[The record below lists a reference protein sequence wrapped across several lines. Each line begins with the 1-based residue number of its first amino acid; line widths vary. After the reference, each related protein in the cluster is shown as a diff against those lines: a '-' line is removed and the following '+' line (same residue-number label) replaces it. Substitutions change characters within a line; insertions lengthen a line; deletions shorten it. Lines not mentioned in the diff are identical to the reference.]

1 MKYSVMEDP
10 VVAVRYL
17 DGEVREIGLR
27 QALAEAHR
35 IHSILSDSPLERFC
49 VLRLLIAMAMDMHH
63 LTALKDRRT
72 LLKAGS
78 FSEKTIDDYI
88 SMCEKDGPRFDLF
101 DERHPFMQSAYQE
114 EVDDKAEKPV
124 AALDVTL
131 PSGNN
136 HVFLDHRMASLHSMS
151 PAEAFR
157 ALLVTQLF
165 CTAGAQGYP
174 SGVNNTSPVYD
185 WVSGKNLFETIVLN
199 MISEKEYTAID
210 YGYGDVPWRDG
221 KAVIPKE
228 EVVTVSL
235 LEAFTWQPR
244 RIHLICGDDGRIR
257 VIHLQQGKN
266 FKGNGAWRDPFVAYR
281 RTQKGEF
288 ASVKPQSGRA
298 LWRDIGALISDKNSL
313 HCIPPLVVSQAG
325 KVTGEDG
332 LLQIHQVGLV
342 TSNAAYIEWMEDEL
356 SVPAFL
362 FDEEY
367 DILAMLLRGD
377 VMAVETVQSGIAR
390 AVQEHL
396 SSDTKHTG
404 SLAEEARMHFLS
416 HMHDVIFGSCIPDLF
431 AMQND
436 MTQEA
441 QKSHIAKFD
450 DQLKKTVLLTFR
462 EIVENSGSTAKELA
476 LQSKAKG
483 YAMAVMNKTIKE
495 REEAH
500 E

>member
-1 MKYSVMEDP
+1 M
-10 VVAVRYL
+10 
-17 DGEVREIGLR
+17 
-27 QALAEAHR
+27 
-35 IHSILSDSPLERFC
+35 
-49 VLRLLIAMAMDMHH
+49 
-63 LTALKDRRT
+63 
-72 LLKAGS
+72 
-78 FSEKTIDDYI
+78 
-88 SMCEKDGPRFDLF
+88 
-101 DERHPFMQSAYQE
+101 
-114 EVDDKAEKPV
+114 
-124 AALDVTL
+124 
-131 PSGNN
+131 
-136 HVFLDHRMASLHSMS
+136 
-151 PAEAFR
+151 
-157 ALLVTQLF
+157 
-165 CTAGAQGYP
+165 
-174 SGVNNTSPVYD
+174 
-185 WVSGKNLFETIVLN
+185 FETIVLN

-210 YGYGDVPWRDG
+210 YGYGAVPWRDG
-221 KAVIPKE
+221 TPVIPKE
-228 EVVTVSL
+228 EIVTVSL

-244 RIHLICGDDGRIR
+244 RIHLICGNDGMISL
-257 VIHLQQGKN
+257 IHFQPGKD

-281 RTQKGEF
+281 KTQKGEF
-288 ASVKPQSGRA
+288 VSVKPQSGRA
-298 LWRDIGALISDKNSL
+298 LWRDIGAIVSDRNNL
-313 HCIPPLVVSQAG
+313 HCIPPLVISQVG
-325 KVTGEDG
+325 KIIHTEN
-332 LLQIHQVGLV
+332 LLHIHQVGV
-342 TSNAAYIEWMEDEL
+342 ATNQASFIEWMEDEL

-377 VMAVETVQSGIAR
+377 VMAVETVQNGIAR

-441 QKSHIAKFD
+441 QKSHISKFD
-450 DQLKKTVLLTFR
+450 DQLKKTLLLTFR